1 MEELNKQ
8 LQDSMKELK
17 QAQDE
22 GSLLEKVG
30 LLNIKHFTKLRPCP
44 KTVLLPKHTIVFQH
58 VLFKGDKPFNIPSIL
73 LNCDC
78 RKMMT
83 TLLKI

>member
-17 QAQDE
+17 QAQDK

-44 KTVLLPKHTIVFQH
+44 KTVLLPKHMIVFQH
-58 VLFKGDKPFNIPSIL
+58 VLFKGDKPFNIP
-73 LNCDC
+73 
-78 RKMMT
+78 
-83 TLLKI
+83 

>member
-17 QAQDE
+17 QAQDK

-30 LLNIKHFTKLRPCP
+30 LNIKHFTKLRPCP
-44 KTVLLPKHTIVFQH
+44 KTVLLPKHMIVFQH
-58 VLFKGDKPFNIPSIL
+58 VLFKGEKPFNIPQIL
-73 LNCDC
+73 LNFDC